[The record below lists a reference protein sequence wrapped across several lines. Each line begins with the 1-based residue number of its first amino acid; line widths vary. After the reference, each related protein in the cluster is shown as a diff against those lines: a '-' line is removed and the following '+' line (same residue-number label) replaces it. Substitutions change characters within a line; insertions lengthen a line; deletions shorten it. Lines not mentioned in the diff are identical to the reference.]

1 MSKRRKKKGNF
12 FERLGKEYRMTFIDE
27 ESLEE
32 VSSYKLSMAKLYIL
46 GSSLFVAIVLIT
58 VTIMLLTPLKYYI
71 PGYGNDKARIQTI
84 KLKQTVDSLSDLVM
98 AQQEYE
104 NNIKTII
111 NGDMRKRD
119 TNVLDMKKVQQ
130 EDINSIV
137 PQTKEIKQNAIEGI
151 KKEEKKRQQ

>member
-1 MSKRRKKKGNF
+1 MSKRRAKDGNF

-32 VSSYKLSMAKLYIL
+32 VSSYKLSMGKLYIL
-46 GSSLFVAIVLIT
+46 ASSLFVAIVLIT

-71 PGYGNDKARIQTI
+71 PGYGNDKARMQTI

-98 AQQEYE
+98 AQQKYE
-104 NNIKTII
+104 NNIKMII
-111 NGDMRKRD
+111 AGDERVRD
-119 TNVLDMKKVQQ
+119 TSMLDMKKVNQ

-137 PQTKEIKQNAIEGI
+137 PQTKQIKQTAIEGI
-151 KKEEKKRQQ
+151 KKDEKKKK

>member
-1 MSKRRKKKGNF
+1 MSKRRAKDGNF

-32 VSSYKLSMAKLYIL
+32 VSSYKLSMGKLYIL
-46 GSSLFVAIVLIT
+46 ASSLFVAIVLIT

-71 PGYGNDKARIQTI
+71 PGYGNDKARMQTI

-98 AQQEYE
+98 AQQKYE
-104 NNIKTII
+104 NNIKMII
-111 NGDMRKRD
+111 AGDDRVRD
-119 TNVLDMKKVQQ
+119 TSMLDMKKVNQ

-137 PQTKEIKQNAIEGI
+137 PQTKQIKQTAIEGI
-151 KKEEKKRQQ
+151 KKDEKKKK